1 MKYIIAVIQPHKL
14 DEVMKSL
21 EEAEVNLVTVSNV
34 LGRGRQKGVTEVYR
48 GAKEAGSLLKKIKLE
63 IAVNEDFVEPTIQ
76 AIIKC
81 ARTGDMGDGK
91 IFILDLP
98 EVIRIRTGEK
108 GGTAIG

>member
-76 AIIKC
+76 AIIKG

-108 GGTAIG
+108 GGKAIG